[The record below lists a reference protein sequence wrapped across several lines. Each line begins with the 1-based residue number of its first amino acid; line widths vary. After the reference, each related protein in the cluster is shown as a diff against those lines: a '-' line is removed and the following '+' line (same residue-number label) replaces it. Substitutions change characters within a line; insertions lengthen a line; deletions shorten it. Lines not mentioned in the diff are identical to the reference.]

1 MEHNE
6 RRKRKRSSSVKPD
19 SSLPSHL
26 PPDSINPFSRSPGQ
40 LLQFSIAGLTDT
52 DEDPSLEI
60 RDFPH
65 RGFGYGHQQG
75 SRTTDSEV
83 DVEGAESGEPE
94 VPATVRGG
102 RTDKPRAVTVRERQI
117 NVLVQSIH
125 QFLDRG
131 EIAKAARAY
140 GLVLQLRPRGLPI
153 DIRHYNLWAIGAE
166 ILMRDGETPSS
177 EASVGDVVNAPGH
190 SSMRQARWGYATN
203 MNKVK
208 AYFETLIQRY
218 PYDYRMPHKISA
230 VDFQLAML
238 SCEIYNAH
246 AEHVISLRHLGA
258 ESQDWDEDT
267 DAAMADDDGDDDL
280 VDDPRQRREAR
291 LNGLKDEA
299 RKRAL
304 AAMRDIAA
312 RMDNIAKTQPFPKN
326 QSFLKLRATASL
338 YMADLAVPIAPVSE
352 LATREGQ
359 EHRHSELKTA
369 RTVLGVV
376 RELGGDLDR
385 TALAFLGVEDEEASS
400 LDVPVYPSLPIRQA

>member
-6 RRKRKRSSSVKPD
+6 RGKRKRSSSVKTD
-19 SSLPSHL
+19 YSLPSHL

-40 LLQFSIAGLTDT
+40 LLQFSIAGLKGT
-52 DEDPSLEI
+52 DEDPSVRI

-75 SRTTDSEV
+75 SRTADSEF
-83 DVEGAESGEPE
+83 DVEGDESEE
-94 VPATVRGG
+94 QASVRGV
-102 RTDKPRAVTVRERQI
+102 RTDRPRAVTVRERQI

-131 EIAKAARAY
+131 DIAKAARAY
-140 GLVLQLRPRGLPI
+140 GLVLQLRPRGLPL

-166 ILMRDGETPSS
+166 ILMRDGEMPSS
-177 EASVGDVVNAPGH
+177 EMSVGGVANALGH
-190 SSMRQARWGYATN
+190 SSVRRARWGYATN

-208 AYFETLIQRY
+208 AYFETLIQKY

-246 AEHVISLRHLGA
+246 AEHVISLRRLGE
-258 ESQDWDEDT
+258 ESQDWDEDM
-267 DAAMADDDGDDDL
+267 DAAVEDDDGDGDGDM
-280 VDDPRQRREAR
+280 VNDPQQRRDAR
-291 LNGLKDEA
+291 LNGLKDEV

-304 AAMRDIAA
+304 AAMRDIAS
-312 RMDNIAKTQPFPKN
+312 RMDSIAKTQPFPKN
-326 QSFLKLRATASL
+326 QRFLKLRATASL
-338 YMADLAVPIAPVSE
+338 YKADLAVPIVPISE
-352 LATREGQ
+352 LAAREGQ
-359 EHRHSELKTA
+359 EHRHSELETA
-369 RTVLGVV
+369 RTVLEVV

-400 LDVPVYPSLPIRQA
+400 LDVPAYSSLPIRQA